1 MNSQRVKI
9 VHLRRANPTKNIFQL
24 QAKVKLN
31 CGRKVWGELCHY
43 KTYQGALGTL
53 GRGLCQRRIRRRVTR
68 IIFLVNKYFSIRPFF
83 SNLTLNSTTMQ
94 LSFTK
99 DFKEKVLVSIISF
112 TSKDCVPHNKYAY
125 SSDSSRRRIKLAH
138 ATNIQEIQPA
148 DIFFPTNVN

>member
-43 KTYQGALGTL
+43 KTFL
-53 GRGLCQRRIRRRVTR
+53 RVDWDFRRRVTR

-99 DFKEKVLVSIISF
+99 DFKEKVLVSIIPF
-112 TSKDCVPHNKYAY
+112 TAKDCVPHNKYAY

-148 DIFFPTNVN
+148 DIFFPANVN

>member
-1 MNSQRVKI
+1 M
-9 VHLRRANPTKNIFQL
+9 
-24 QAKVKLN
+24 KLN

-43 KTYQGALGTL
+43 KTYQGALGITL

-68 IIFLVNKYFSIRPFF
+68 IIFLVKKYFSIRPFF